1 MRTKSRAVLAIALLA
16 AAIASIAAY
25 VFLNRSAEPAPAA
38 EEIAF
43 PDPVPTA
50 RPVTPP
56 APPTAPAEPVVAHP
70 IEQAPAAEP
79 LPELDQSDAPA
90 LAALN
95 QVLGKE
101 WQSLLSPERLI
112 HKIVVTVDNLPRQD
126 LPANSVPLSRVP
138 GAFISSG
145 EGDERIVS
153 PHNAERYAPY
163 VRLIE
168 AIDNGKLVAVYRQ
181 FYPLFQRAYVNIGF
195 PKGYFND
202 RLVEAI
208 DDLLAAPEIEGP
220 IKLVQPKVLFQ
231 FADPELA
238 GRSSGQKIMI
248 RMGRDHAARLK
259 VKLREIRQL
268 VAQVPRSA

>member
-1 MRTKSRAVLAIALLA
+1 MRTRSWGVLGIALLA
-16 AAIASIAAY
+16 AVIAAY
-25 VFLNRSAEPAPAA
+25 ILLSRSGEPVAID
-38 EEIAF
+38 EEVAF
-43 PDPVPTA
+43 PNPVPTA
-50 RPVTPP
+50 RPTPP
-56 APPTAPAEPVVAHP
+56 SAQLAAPTEPVIAHP
-70 IEQAPAAEP
+70 IAEVPPAEP

-101 WQSLLSPERLI
+101 WQSLLNPERLI
-112 HKIVVTVDNLPRQD
+112 HKIVVTVDNLPRKD
-126 LPANSVPLSRVP
+126 LPANSVPLTRVP
-138 GAFISSG
+138 GAFITSG

-153 PHNAERYAPY
+153 PHNAERYTPY
-163 VRLIE
+163 IRLIE
-168 AIDNGKLVAVYRQ
+168 AVDSGKLVAVYRQ
-181 FYPLFQRAYVNIGF
+181 FYPLFQRAYVDIGF

-208 DDLLAAPEIEGP
+208 DDLLATPEIDEP

-259 VKLREIRQL
+259 VKLRDIRER
-268 VAQVPRSA
+268 VALASKA